1 MNAQRRDRIGAAFDA
16 ARDYD
21 AHSPVQ
27 ARIAASL
34 ARRIGPLALP
44 REPSVLEVGCG
55 TGHLTE
61 ALAREDIGGT
71 WLVTD
76 LAPAMLDRARARLG
90 DSPARR
96 FAVLDGEHGPTPPE
110 APFDLVCSSLAFQWF
125 ADPAAAA
132 RRLMGQVR
140 PSGWLALATLGEQTF
155 HEWRDA
161 HAALG
166 LQPGTVP
173 LPAPGHVATLF
184 PGAEIIIETETERH
198 PTARDFL
205 RALKAIGAAT
215 PAPGHRPLTPGALRR
230 VMRGFEQAGAQAT
243 YQVVTVLWQKAG

>member
-34 ARRIGPLALP
+34 ARRIGTLALP
-44 REPSVLEVGCG
+44 REASVLEVGCG

-125 ADPAAAA
+125 EDAGRGAA
-132 RRLMGQVR
+132 RLMDWVHPG
-140 PSGWLALATLGEQTF
+140 GWLALATLGEATF
-155 HEWRDA
+155 HEWREA

-173 LPAPGHVATLF
+173 LPTPGRIAALF
-184 PGAEIIIETETERH
+184 PGAQVITETETETH
-198 PTARDFL
+198 ADARDFL
-205 RALKAIGAAT
+205 HALKAIGAAT
-215 PAPGHRPLTPGALRR
+215 PAPGHRPLTPGTLRR
-230 VMRGFEQAGAQAT
+230 VMRTFENAGATAT
-243 YQVVTVLWQKAG
+243 YQAVTVLWQRPA